1 MVRTL
6 ELRATQS
13 GTIWSQRPL
22 ISARGLLS
30 CMQNMPS
37 SSYDKQPARF
47 RSVTFNSTGDI
58 CAATDAKGRVFAF
71 FVTANRYALVSH
83 LGVPTIACCFCPIR
97 KTELLV
103 TCEDETV
110 RGPIGA
116 LQAHLFMRSC
126 GYYRLDALT
135 SSRRRSLAPY
145 VGIGTRLA
153 APRSSDPASWRLQLR
168 RTPSF
173 CGTPTTGHV
182 TEC

>member
-13 GTIWSQRPL
+13 GTIWPQRPL
-22 ISARGLLS
+22 ISAHGLLS
-30 CMQNMPS
+30 CVQNLPAS
-37 SSYDKQPARF
+37 SIDKQPTRF

-110 RGPIGA
+110 SGNLHPRAKAVA
-116 LQAHLFMRSC
+116 LEGSDACVLLD
-126 GYYRLDALT
+126 RLAALT
-135 SSRRRSLAPY
+135 SSPRHSSARCA
-145 VGIGTRLA
+145 GTGTRLA
-153 APRSSDPASWRLQLR
+153 APRSSGPGSWRSRPR
-168 RTPSF
+168 RTP
-173 CGTPTTGHV
+173 
-182 TEC
+182 